1 MCLTVGCSTY
11 KAQWS
16 LDGVA
21 GHSKEWP
28 FYLPKIDYKIDK
40 TPTLA
45 IAGVKIFL
53 IGLQKTHKDVK
64 LEKRR
69 KVVGFN
75 DENSVFF

>member
-40 TPTLA
+40 PPHT
-45 IAGVKIFL
+45 GNCWGENFL